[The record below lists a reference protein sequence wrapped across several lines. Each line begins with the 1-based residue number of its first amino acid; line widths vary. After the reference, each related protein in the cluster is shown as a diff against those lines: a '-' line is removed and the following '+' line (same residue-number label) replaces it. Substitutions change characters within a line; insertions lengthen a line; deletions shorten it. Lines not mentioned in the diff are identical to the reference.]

1 MVIWDP
7 VILLPWQ
14 LDVTT
19 SPHYFPKTNFSTR
32 LTHPSVF
39 PRRTAF
45 AQPRKTF
52 QFWRNETAAH
62 FSCMP
67 GACVKQLRLWCFLQG
82 CWLQLFR
89 ELFSLYLLWS
99 GILWFLQNHFQFFPR
114 RILRNQYFHP
124 PELRYW
130 SHLSSK
136 RKTKK
141 LYWDSHNRITKKV
154 FTTTCLKKYLAI
166 FSNPQKN
173 FLFSGS

>member
-14 LDVTT
+14 RDVTT
-19 SPHYFPKTNFSTR
+19 SPHYFPKTNFSTC

-67 GACVKQLRLWCFLQG
+67 GACVKQLRLWCFLRG
-82 CWLQLFR
+82 CWLQQFR
-89 ELFSLYLLWS
+89 ERFFLYPLLS

-114 RILRNQYFHP
+114 MILRNQYFHP

-130 SHLSSK
+130 SHLASK
-136 RKTKK
+136 RKTKNTT
-141 LYWDSHNRITKKV
+141 LR
-154 FTTTCLKKYLAI
+154 FT
-166 FSNPQKN
+166 
-173 FLFSGS
+173 

>member
-1 MVIWDP
+1 MRSMGCHFVPECSHAQKVILVFFFCHICGNMVIWDP

-67 GACVKQLRLWCFLQG
+67 GACVKQLRLWCFLRG
-82 CWLQLFR
+82 CWLQQPR
-89 ELFSLYLLWS
+89 ERFFLYPLLS

-114 RILRNQYFHP
+114 MILRNQYFHP

-130 SHLSSK
+130 SHLASK
-136 RKTKK
+136 RKTKNTS
-141 LYWDSHNRITKKV
+141 LR
-154 FTTTCLKKYLAI
+154 FT
-166 FSNPQKN
+166 
-173 FLFSGS
+173 